1 MLYDSLKIFF
11 CGLAC
16 LYFFYDACFAL
27 VFVETSRR
35 SVVCSSVCR
44 LSVDVTGRRE

>member
-1 MLYDSLKIFF
+1 MLYDSLKIFLWF
-11 CGLAC
+11 GLFI
-16 LYFFYDACFAL
+16 LFFYDACFAL